1 MRLAPK
7 YKPLNTEYF
16 NPRTPCGVR
25 PAAGSATCGRK
36 IFQSTHPLRGA
47 TVEGGIT
54 VVESWLF
61 QSTHPLRGAT
71 PPRFLSIGGK
81 PFQST
86 HPLRGATF
94 CDVVSTT
101 GSSFQSTHPLRGA
114 TVGLERVVLRRLN
127 FNPRTP
133 CGVRLRRRPNR
144 VLGQKFQSTHPLRG
158 ATDAAVKRFRE
169 DWISIHAPLAG
180 CDDYS
185 VLHCSDGVISIH
197 APLAGCDE

>member
-1 MRLAPK
+1 MTGDLPHP
-7 YKPLNTEYF
+7 YFYF

-25 PAAGSATCGRK
+25 PAAASATCGRK

-86 HPLRGATF
+86 HPLRGATRWRRTHA
-94 CDVVSTT
+94 DARSK
-101 GSSFQSTHPLRGA
+101 FQSTHPLRGA
-114 TVGLERVVLRRLN
+114 TCWTRPSARRTGN

-133 CGVRLRRRPNR
+133 CGVRLYAGASRRCR
-144 VLGQKFQSTHPLRG
+144 K
-158 ATDAAVKRFRE
+158 D
-169 DWISIHAPLAG
+169 ISIHAPLAG
-180 CDDYS
+180 CDGADCICTLGRRYFNPRTP
-185 VLHCSDGVISIH
+185 CGVRQKT
-197 APLAGCDE
+197 